1 MFKKLRLKLTLI
13 NVSVIIALFIFL
25 SISLYSL
32 LRISSHHGTM
42 FMLQKI
48 TDDVKY
54 DENFEFPEHKKP
66 NKPPS
71 EFTGLMPPPK
81 PNFFF
86 AKIANDGT
94 ILMHST
100 GITISDSQLPNL
112 INTALS
118 RTLDSDTIEFEDIP
132 FAYLRT
138 YLPEEDYTLI
148 VFNDKSDQEERMH
161 QLIIH
166 LLLVGLVCS
175 LLSFFASFFLAKHA
189 IKPIQ
194 TSLEQQNNFVSNA
207 SHELRTP
214 ITIIQTNLDIIKGA
228 PRHETIADN
237 EKWLSNIQDETTA
250 MTELINSLLFLAR
263 ADANQQLME
272 KEFFPLNPTI
282 LDAIHPFE
290 VIAKR
295 HNITLT
301 TDMNG
306 PVTALGDATRL
317 KQVLTILIDNAI
329 RHTPEHGS
337 VIAGCHTKDD
347 AIYIT
352 ITDTGEGIAKENQHK
367 IFDRFY
373 QVDESRHKGGSGLGL
388 SIAKWI
394 IKQHGGSISVSSTL
408 GSGTIFT
415 IKLPKK

>member
-13 NVSVIIALFIFL
+13 NVSVIVTLFIIL
-25 SISLYSL
+25 SIGLYTL
-32 LRISSHHGTM
+32 LRISSHQGTM
-42 FMLQKI
+42 FILQKI
-48 TDDVKY
+48 SDDVKH
-54 DENFEFPEHKKP
+54 DQNFEFPEHKTPEKT
-66 NKPPS
+66 PS
-71 EFTGLMPPPK
+71 KFTALMPPPK

-86 AKIANDGT
+86 VKVANDGT
-94 ILMHST
+94 VLMHST
-100 GITISDSQLPNL
+100 GITVSDSQLPNL
-112 INTALS
+112 INTVS
-118 RTLDSDTIEFEDIP
+118 TKTPDSDAIEFENIP

-138 YLPEEDYTLI
+138 YLPEENCTLI
-148 VFNDKSDQEERMH
+148 VFNDKSDQEERMN
-161 QLIIH
+161 QLITH

-194 TSLEQQNNFVSNA
+194 TSLEQQNNFVSDA

-228 PRHETIADN
+228 PPHETIADN
-237 EKWLSNIQDETTA
+237 EKWLNNIQDETTC

-272 KEFFPLNPTI
+272 KEYFPLNPMI
-282 LDAIHPFE
+282 LDAIHPLE

-295 HNITLT
+295 NNITLT

-306 PVTALGDATRL
+306 PVTALGDPTRL

-337 VIAGCHTKDD
+337 VIVGCHTKDD
-347 AIYIT
+347 AIFIT
-352 ITDTGEGIAKENQHK
+352 ITDTGEGIAGQHLEK

-394 IKQHGGSISVSSTL
+394 IEKHGGTISVKSIVSK
-408 GSGTIFT
+408 GTTFT
-415 IKLPKK
+415 IKIPTK

>member
-13 NVSVIIALFIFL
+13 NVSVIVTLFIIL
-25 SISLYSL
+25 SISLYAL
-32 LRISSHHGTM
+32 LRVSSHQSTL

-48 TDDVKY
+48 SDDVKY
-54 DENFEFPEHKKP
+54 NQNFEFPEHKKP
-66 NKPPS
+66 EKPPS
-71 EFTGLMPPPK
+71 DFTGLIPPPK

-86 AKIANDGT
+86 VKVANDGT
-94 ILMHST
+94 VIMSST
-100 GITISDSQLPNL
+100 GITITDSQLAKL
-112 INTALS
+112 INLTTSKAL
-118 RTLDSDTIEFEDIP
+118 DMDTINFETIP

-138 YLPEEDYTLI
+138 YLPEENCTLL
-148 VFNDKSDQEERMH
+148 VFNDKSEQEENMN
-161 QLIIH
+161 QLITH

-175 LLSFFASFFLAKHA
+175 LLSFLASFFLAKHA

-194 TSLEQQNNFVSNA
+194 ASLEQQNNFVSDA

-228 PRHETIADN
+228 PPHETIADN
-237 EKWLSNIQDETTA
+237 EKWLNNIQDETTC

-272 KEFFPLNPTI
+272 KEYFPLNPTI

-290 VIAKR
+290 VMAKK

-306 PVTALGDATRL
+306 PMTALGDASRI
-317 KQVLTILIDNAI
+317 KQVLTILIDNAL

-337 VIAGCHTKDD
+337 VVAGCHSKDD
-347 AIYIT
+347 AISIT
-352 ITDTGEGIAKENQHK
+352 ITDTGEGIADGHLKK

-394 IKQHGGSISVSSTL
+394 IEQHGGMIDVKSTL
-408 GSGTIFT
+408 GEGTTFT
-415 IKLPKK
+415 IKLPTK

>member
-13 NVSVIIALFIFL
+13 NVSVIVTLFIIL
-25 SISLYSL
+25 SISLYAL
-32 LRISSHHGTM
+32 LRMSSQQGTI

-48 TDDVKY
+48 SDDVKY

-66 NKPPS
+66 EKPPS
-71 EFTGLMPPPK
+71 DFTGFMPPPK

-86 AKIANDGT
+86 VKVANNGT
-94 ILMHST
+94 VLMHST
-100 GITISDSQLPNL
+100 GITVTDSQLPEL
-112 INTALS
+112 IHITAAKK
-118 RTLDSDTIEFEDIP
+118 LDMDTINFETIP

-138 YLPEEDYTLI
+138 YLPEENCTLL
-148 VFNDKSDQEERMH
+148 VFNDKSEQEEHMN
-161 QLIIH
+161 QLITH

-175 LLSFFASFFLAKHA
+175 LLSFFASFFLAKHT

-194 TSLEQQNNFVSNA
+194 ASLEQQNNFVSDA

-228 PRHETIADN
+228 PPHETIADN
-237 EKWLSNIQDETTA
+237 EKWLNNIQDETTC

-272 KEFFPLNPTI
+272 KEYFPLNPTI

-295 HNITLT
+295 NNITLT

-306 PVTALGDATRL
+306 QVTALGDSIRL

-329 RHTPEHGS
+329 RHTPKHGS
-337 VIAGCHTKDD
+337 VVAGCHTKDD

-352 ITDTGEGIAKENQHK
+352 VTDTGEGIAKEHQHK

-388 SIAKWI
+388 SIAQWI
-394 IKQHGGSISVSSTL
+394 IEQHGGMIGVKSTV
-408 GSGTIFT
+408 GKGTTFT
-415 IKLPKK
+415 IKLPTK

>member
-25 SISLYSL
+25 SISLYTL
-32 LRISSHHGTM
+32 LKISSHHGTM

-66 NKPPS
+66 DKPPR
-71 EFTGLMPPPK
+71 EFTGLIPPPK

-112 INTALS
+112 VNTALS
-118 RTLDSDTIEFEDIP
+118 RTLDSDTIEFENIP

-194 TSLEQQNNFVSNA
+194 TSLEQQNNFVSDA

-237 EKWLSNIQDETTA
+237 EKWLNNIQDETTA

-295 HNITLT
+295 QNITLT

-394 IKQHGGSISVSSTL
+394 IEQHGGSISVSSTL

>member
-13 NVSVIIALFIFL
+13 NVSVIITLFIFL
-25 SISLYSL
+25 SISLYTL
-32 LRISSHHGTM
+32 LRITSHQGTM

-48 TDDVKY
+48 TNDIKY

-66 NKPPS
+66 DKPPS

-86 AKIANDGT
+86 VKVANDGT
-94 ILMHST
+94 ILMQST
-100 GITISDSQLPNL
+100 GITISDSQLPYL
-112 INTALS
+112 INTTS
-118 RTLDSDTIEFEDIP
+118 SMTLDSDTIEFENIP
-132 FAYLRT
+132 FTYLRT
-138 YLPEEDYTLI
+138 YLPEENYTLI
-148 VFNDKSDQEERMH
+148 VFNDKSEQEERMN
-161 QLIIH
+161 QLITH

-194 TSLEQQNNFVSNA
+194 TSLEQQNSFVSDA

-228 PRHETIADN
+228 SSHETIADN

-272 KEFFPLNPTI
+272 KEYFPLNPTV

-290 VIAKR
+290 VIAKKN
-295 HNITLT
+295 NITLT

-306 PVTALGDATRL
+306 PMTALGDAIRL

-337 VIAGCHTKDD
+337 VVAGCHSKDD

-352 ITDTGEGIAKENQHK
+352 VTDTGEGIAKENQHK

-394 IKQHGGSISVSSTL
+394 IEQHGGSISVSSTL
-408 GSGTIFT
+408 GNGTIFT

>member
-25 SISLYSL
+25 SISLYTL
-32 LRISSHHGTM
+32 LRISSHQGTM
-42 FMLQKI
+42 FVLQKI

-66 NKPPS
+66 DKPPR

-86 AKIANDGT
+86 VKVANDGT

-100 GITISDSQLPNL
+100 GITVSDSQLPDL
-112 INTALS
+112 INATS
-118 RTLDSDTIEFEDIP
+118 SMTLDSNTIEFENIP
-132 FAYLRT
+132 FTYLRT

-161 QLIIH
+161 QLITH

-175 LLSFFASFFLAKHA
+175 LLSFFASYFLAKHA

-194 TSLEQQNNFVSNA
+194 ASLEQQNNFVSDA

-228 PRHETIADN
+228 PSHETIADN
-237 EKWLSNIQDETTA
+237 EKWLNNIQDETTA

-263 ADANQQLME
+263 ADANEQLME
-272 KEFFPLNPTI
+272 KEYFPLNPTI

-290 VIAKR
+290 VIAKK

-301 TDMNG
+301 TNMNG
-306 PVTALGDATRL
+306 PVTALGDAIRL

-352 ITDTGEGIAKENQHK
+352 MTDTGEGIAKENQHK

-394 IKQHGGSISVSSTL
+394 IEQHGGSISVSSTL
-408 GSGTIFT
+408 GNGTIFT

>member
-25 SISLYSL
+25 SISLYTL
-32 LRISSHHGTM
+32 LRISSHQGTM
-42 FMLQKI
+42 FVLQKI

-66 NKPPS
+66 NKPPR

-86 AKIANDGT
+86 VKVANDGT

-100 GITISDSQLPNL
+100 GLTVSDSQLPDL
-112 INTALS
+112 INATS
-118 RTLDSDTIEFEDIP
+118 SMTLDSNTIKFENIP
-132 FAYLRT
+132 FTYLRT

-161 QLIIH
+161 QLITH

-175 LLSFFASFFLAKHA
+175 LLSFFASYFLAKHA

-194 TSLEQQNNFVSNA
+194 TSLEQQNNFVSDA

-228 PRHETIADN
+228 PSHETIADN
-237 EKWLSNIQDETTA
+237 EKWLNNIQDETTA

-263 ADANQQLME
+263 ADANEQLME
-272 KEFFPLNPTI
+272 KEYFPLNPTI

-306 PVTALGDATRL
+306 PVTALGDAIRL

-352 ITDTGEGIAKENQHK
+352 MTDTGEGIAKENQHK

-394 IKQHGGSISVSSTL
+394 IEQHGGSISVSSTL
-408 GSGTIFT
+408 GNGTIFT